1 MLKLNDDKT
10 EFVVFKSKQNSMFA
24 RSNVQVGGTAVEVS
38 PKITH
43 LVLTFNQSLSMQTH
57 VDAIAKVCFYYLRNI
72 ARIRL

>member
-10 EFVVFKSKQNSMFA
+10 EFVVFKSKQNTSSFA

-38 PKITH
+38 SKITH

-57 VDAIAKVCFYYLRNI
+57 VNAIAKVCF
-72 ARIRL
+72 